1 MHFLRH
7 LFSHVCGQVNCW
19 HAGGVVSAACQRC
32 SGLYIGALVA
42 TVAFVTFRPRPT
54 SRSLWLHGIAM
65 LLMLPFGY
73 HLIHQNAFLRA
84 ITGQFFGYGMT
95 FYLLLLPADRFD
107 LWQTRAPAFSRLW
120 YPMSLVAAIPVI
132 LLVAT
137 SGTPQAIVAL
147 SYFAFAGLMTVT
159 YLISWNA
166 LILLAT
172 AWAVVSARMSRT
184 A

>member
-1 MHFLRH
+1 MDFLRH
-7 LFSHVCGQVNCW
+7 LFSHICGQVNCW

-32 SGLYIGALVA
+32 TGLYIGALVA
-42 TVAFVTFRPRPT
+42 AIAFVTFRPRPT

-73 HLIHQNAFLRA
+73 HLVPQSTVVRA
-84 ITGQFFGYGMT
+84 ITGQLFGYGMS

-107 LWQTRAPAFSRLW
+107 FWCTGIPTISSVW
-120 YPMSLVAAIPVI
+120 YLISLITAIPVI
-132 LLVAT
+132 LLGAT
-137 SGTPQAIVAL
+137 SGSPLAVTAL
-147 SYFAFAGLMTVT
+147 SYLAFAGLMSVT

-172 AWAVVSARMSRT
+172 AWGAVSTRMSGT